1 MRLIVPPVQVE
12 LLPVAAIVARMGPDG
27 TPYRGPL
34 TIAPISTD
42 QVIPT
47 AGCYMPEDLTVLA
60 TSGGEPYT
68 GPYIFTPTDEAQ
80 TVQIQGKTAQQDI
93 TIEAIPSNWGRIE
106 WNGVAL
112 SVF

>member
-1 MRLIVPPVQVE
+1 MTLIVPPVQVE
-12 LLPVAAIVARMGPDG
+12 IQPVAAVVARMGPDG

-34 TIAPISTD
+34 QIAPKITD

-47 AGCYMPEDLTVLA
+47 AGCYMPEDLVILA
-60 TSGGEPYT
+60 SSGGEPYT
-68 GPYIFTPTDEAQ
+68 GPYTFTPTAEAQ
-80 TVQIQGKTAQQDI
+80 TIQIQGKTAQQDI